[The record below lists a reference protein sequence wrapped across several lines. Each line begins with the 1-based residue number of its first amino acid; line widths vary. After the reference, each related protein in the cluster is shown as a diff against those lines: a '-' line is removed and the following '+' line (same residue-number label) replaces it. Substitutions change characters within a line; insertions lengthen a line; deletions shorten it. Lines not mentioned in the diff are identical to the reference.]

1 MEKKMCLSKVYVKKI
16 EEDTPVVE
24 EAAKVIYNDGS
35 VEVHTLF
42 GEKKVLQ
49 GYFIKELDLLKN
61 YIILGEKGV
70 G

>member
-1 MEKKMCLSKVYVKKI
+1 MCLSKVYVKKI
-16 EEDTPVVE
+16 EEDSPIVE
-24 EAAKVIYNDGS
+24 EAAKVIYNDNT

-61 YIILGEKGV
+61 YVILGEKEDG
-70 G
+70 